1 MTDRK
6 NKVQGEGD
14 YESARRYRKDV
25 EDFVKNADIEQA
37 ARDAEP
43 DDEQEAEEL
52 ERAEEIGKSHAKDR
66 KKPDATH

>member
-1 MTDRK
+1 MTDPK

-25 EDFVKNADIEQA
+25 EDFVKNADIEKA

-43 DDEQEAEEL
+43 DNEREAEEL
-52 ERAEEIGKSHAKDR
+52 ERAEEIGKSHAKG
-66 KKPDATH
+66 KKP

>member
-43 DDEQEAEEL
+43 ASESEAEEL
-52 ERAEEIGKSHAKDR
+52 KRAEEIGKSHAKG
-66 KKPDATH
+66 KKP